1 MKSRLLASSVILAI
15 CTTVCGQQQDQS
27 VEKRLSDLEKRV
39 TALEKASPLSS
50 PPLNAVSP
58 TPALATKSPLELVAW
73 DGHLVRGEDSYYKY
87 NISLTLKN
95 NSDKDIRF
103 IDATVQFADLLGSHI
118 YDIKVN
124 PDHLIPAG
132 QSITDTGQYPI
143 NQLMPEQA
151 RLGQMK
157 KEDVKATLV
166 VSKLV
171 FTDNSIGEYPP

>member
-1 MKSRLLASSVILAI
+1 MKSPLLVSSVILAV
-15 CTTVCGQQQDQS
+15 CTTASGQQQDQS

-39 TALEKASPLSS
+39 TALEKASPLSL
-50 PPLNAVSP
+50 PLNAVSP
-58 TPALATKSPLELVAW
+58 TPALATKSPLELAAW
-73 DGHLVRGEDSYYKY
+73 DAHLIRGEDSYDKY

-95 NSDKDIRF
+95 NSDKDIKF
-103 IDATVQFADLLGSHI
+103 LDATVQFADLLGSHI

-151 RLGQMK
+151 RLAQMK
-157 KEDVKATLV
+157 KEDIKATLV
-166 VSKLV
+166 VSKVV
-171 FTDNSIGEYPP
+171 FTDNSIGGYAP

>member
-1 MKSRLLASSVILAI
+1 MKSSLLVSSVILAV
-15 CTTVCGQQQDQS
+15 CTTASGQQGDQS

-50 PPLNAVSP
+50 PLSAVSP
-58 TPALATKSPLELVAW
+58 TPALATKSRLGLVAW
-73 DGHLVRGEDSYYKY
+73 DAHLVRGEDSYYKY

-95 NSDKDIRF
+95 NSDKNIKF
-103 IDATVQFADLLGSHI
+103 IDATVQFADSLSSHI

-124 PDHLIPAG
+124 RDHLIPAG

-151 RLGQMK
+151 RLGQIK

-171 FTDNSIGEYPP
+171 FTDNSIGEYAP

>member
-1 MKSRLLASSVILAI
+1 MKSPLLASSVILAV
-15 CTTVCGQQQDQS
+15 CATVYGQQQDQS

-50 PPLNAVSP
+50 PLNAASP

-73 DGHLVRGEDSYYKY
+73 DARLVRGEDSYDKY
-87 NISLTLKN
+87 EISLTLKN
-95 NSDKDIRF
+95 NSDKDIKF
-103 IDATVQFADLLGSHI
+103 IDARVQFADLLGSHI
-118 YDIKVN
+118 YMTFN

-151 RLGQMK
+151 RLAQMK

-171 FTDNSIGEYPP
+171 FTDNSIGQYAP

>member
-1 MKSRLLASSVILAI
+1 MKSSFLVSSVILAV
-15 CTTVCGQQQDQS
+15 CTTASGQQRDQS
-27 VEKRLSDLEKRV
+27 IEKQLSDLEKRV

-50 PPLNAVSP
+50 PLNAVSP
-58 TPALATKSPLELVAW
+58 MPAVATKSPLELVAW
-73 DGHLVRGEDSYYKY
+73 EAHLVRGEDSYDKY
-87 NISLTLKN
+87 DISLTLKN
-95 NSDKDIRF
+95 NSDKDIKF

-124 PDHLIPAG
+124 RDHLIPAG

-143 NQLMPEQA
+143 NQLMPEQS

-166 VSKLV
+166 LSKLV
-171 FTDNSIGEYPP
+171 FTDNSIGEYAP